1 MNNWLRYMK
10 FINRAVE
17 KADMM
22 LKLLGTPVSYLAS
35 SMRNMYR
42 LREWLMY
49 RMPDGTEEDLITIL
63 TVKGASKQ
71 EKADCLEEFSAN
83 EQ

>member
-1 MNNWLRYMK
+1 MK

-22 LKLLGTPVSYLAS
+22 LKLLRQIMITINIIQIQNHIKTKKKAETGAI
-35 SMRNMYR
+35 
-42 LREWLMY
+42 
-49 RMPDGTEEDLITIL
+49 RMPDGTEEDLVTIL

-71 EKADCLEEFSAN
+71 EKADCLEEFRAN